1 MTGYDPADPGLF
13 HGGDYRGLTG
23 DCAKPTRGLAR
34 IKALGFTAVWLPAPV
49 KQKTVQGSS
58 AAYHGEWGL
67 DFTTVDPHLG
77 TEADFAAFVDCA
89 HKLGLRV
96 YLDVQVNNTADVITP
111 TGGTSWVGPGDKPYR
126 DCNGRIFDPNVYVF
140 GLRFPCLKAA
150 SMPRPPSVP
159 PADKDVKKPE
169 WLNDVRGYHNRGD
182 VDGPSCSEL
191 CTEQG
196 DLGGL
201 DDLFTEQPTVARS
214 LGDIHAAWIKKYK
227 VDGFHVRDART
238 SIRTSSPSGCRRSAP
253 PPSAAGV
260 KDFELFG
267 DVPAVKAGLGR
278 AVRPRT
284 RLAEHGRPPL
294 QEALVGFV
302 SGRVGAGGI
311 AARLADDDYF
321 LGPAGLAHTPPTF
334 LGNDV
339 LRRGAS
345 LIASRSRTGGDVLL
359 HRVLLGQDL
368 LYLLRGA
375 PVVLYGDEVGLMGGA
390 GVKAR
395 QDLFPTKVRA
405 WQTEQR
411 VAGKPIRKGTSFAVT
426 TVPVGIR
433 LAKLGALRDS
443 QPALSTGAL
452 VVRRAARNVLAFS
465 RIDAASAH
473 ELVAVFNAG
482 TTARKIT
489 IRTATPSSAWKSL
502 LGTARA
508 TTTAKGDLTLTMPP
522 LSTALVRA
530 EAAIPAAKPVAPILR
545 AVPDGQTELTRLDA
559 TPGGSRIVSVAFAV
573 KGGRTGWRRLATDDS
588 FPYRAFLDPKG
599 YKRGEVVHVV
609 AIARGLNGELAVSPV
624 LQVALS

>member
-1 MTGYDPADPGLF
+1 M
-13 HGGDYRGLTG
+13 TG

-34 IKALGFTAVWLPAPV
+34 IKALGFTAVWVPAPV

-77 TEADFAAFVDCA
+77 TEADFGAFVDCA
-89 HKLGLRV
+89 HKLGLKV
-96 YLDVQVNNTADVITP
+96 YLDVEVNNTADVIAP
-111 TGGTSWVGPGDKPYR
+111 TGGTTWVGPGDKPYR

-140 GLRFPCLKAA
+140 GLRFPCLMAA
-150 SMPRPPSVP
+150 SMPRPPSVL

-182 VDGPSCSEL
+182 VDGASCSEL

-227 VDGFHVRDART
+227 VDGFHVRDAAHLNPDFFAIWVPQ
-238 SIRTSSPSGCRRSAP
+238 IRAAAR
-253 PPSAAGV
+253 AAGV

-267 DVPAVKAGLGR
+267 DVPAVKAVSVAPFVRDRGLPNV
-278 AVRPRT
+278 AD
-284 RLAEHGRPPL
+284 LPL

-302 SGRVGAGGI
+302 SGQVGAGGI

-339 LRRGAS
+339 IGRGAS

-359 HRVLLGQDL
+359 RRVLLGQDL

-375 PVVLYGDEVGLMGGA
+375 PVVLYGDEVGLLGA
-390 GVKAR
+390 GGDKAR

-411 VAGKPIRKGTSFAVT
+411 VGAKPIGKGSSFAVT
-426 TVPVGIR
+426 GHPVAKR
-433 LAKLGALRDS
+433 LAKLGALRDT
-443 QPALSTGAL
+443 QPALSTGAV

-489 IRTATPSSAWKSL
+489 IRTATPSSAWKLL
-502 LGTARA
+502 LGSGRA
-508 TTTAKGDLTLTMPP
+508 ATSATGDLALMVPP
-522 LSTALVRA
+522 LSTVLLRA
-530 EAAIPAAKPVAPILR
+530 EAVIPVAKPVAPTLR
-545 AVPDGQTELTRLDA
+545 AGPDGATELTRLDA
-559 TPGGSRIVSVAFAV
+559 TPGGSRTVSVAFAV

-588 FPYRAFLDPKG
+588 FPYRAFLDPKS

-624 LQVALS
+624 LQVALG